1 MATVAVREADVQ
13 LSNNQ
18 KDFIVK
24 ALHEEIRIDGRR
36 PLDYRKVSFQYTLDD
51 SSCTVLL
58 GQTRVLSVVTAALE
72 APYPDRPNEGSL
84 RFNVEFSP
92 MASPN
97 FEPGRPTENAN
108 ELARL
113 IERGLRETKAVDLEA
128 LCVLAGRKVWSLRV
142 DVHILDHCGN
152 LADAASLSAL
162 AALLAFRR
170 PEVTLE
176 AGGGGVGE
184 GQQVVVHP
192 PDVREPLP
200 LSIHHTPLA
209 VTFASFK
216 AGELMVVDP
225 SLEEEATAAG
235 LMTVIMNAFGELC
248 AVQKTSGIGL
258 PTSEV
263 MRLVRIAER
272 KVKELSEMLQA
283 SLKAHDVERVQARI
297 RRHNLTPAVSQ
308 TQSRAVTVLNSSD
321 IIGRGLA
328 HQLKLDSGS
337 DDSDLLSTS
346 QSESSDEDMVSDE
359 EGAGSLEGKAAD
371 VEMATTSGDVGD
383 NMGSPHSSKPVEQSQ
398 ASSATQY
405 ALPAK
410 ANWRQARPPKA
421 VSVKQEQPEPDL
433 QAGAAFLAG
442 TASVHQS
449 LEAAVRPQ
457 AQRNKRSKT
466 K

>member
-1 MATVAVREADVQ
+1 MSSVVVREADVQ

-24 ALHEEIRIDGRR
+24 ALLEEIRVDGRR
-36 PLDYRKVSFQYTLDD
+36 PHDYRKVSFQYTLDD

-58 GQTRVLSVVTAALE
+58 GHTRVLSVVTAELE

-142 DVHILDHCGN
+142 DVHILDHNGN

-176 AGGGGVGE
+176 AGGGGE

-200 LSIHHTPLA
+200 LSIHHTPLCI
-209 VTFASFK
+209 TFASFQ

-225 SLEEEATAAG
+225 NLEEEAAASG

-258 PTSEV
+258 PAAEV
-263 MRLVRIAER
+263 MRLIRLAEQ
-272 KVKELSEMLQA
+272 KAKQLSEMLQA
-283 SLKAHDVERVQARI
+283 SLKKHDVERVQARI
-297 RRHNLTPAVSQ
+297 RRHTHTPSAPQ
-308 TQSRAVTVLNSSD
+308 LQGRAVTVLNSSD
-321 IIGRGLA
+321 VIGGGARLR
-328 HQLKLDSGS
+328 QLDSGT
-337 DDSDLLSTS
+337 DDSDLVSTS
-346 QSESSDEDMVSDE
+346 ESESNDQEMENEAEDQSENGD
-359 EGAGSLEGKAAD
+359 AAD
-371 VEMATTSGDVGD
+371 VEMVSTSGNVAD
-383 NMGSPHSSKPVEQSQ
+383 NMAEGYKDSQSQ
-398 ASSATQY
+398 LSSATQHVTH
-405 ALPAK
+405 AK

-421 VSVKQEQPEPDL
+421 ADVKQEQPDPDL
-433 QAGAAFLAG
+433 QNGAAFIAG
-442 TASVHQS
+442 MGANLNIS
-449 LEAAVRPQ
+449 LDDAVKPA

-466 K
+466 GN

>member
-1 MATVAVREADVQ
+1 MSSVVVREADIK

-24 ALHEEIRIDGRR
+24 ALLEEVRIDGRR
-36 PLDYRKVSFQYTLDD
+36 PLDYRRAVFQYTLDD

-58 GQTRVLSVVTAALE
+58 GQTRVLSVVTATLE

-97 FEPGRPTENAN
+97 FEPGRPTETAN

-113 IERGLRETKAVDLEA
+113 IERGLRETKAVDVEA

-142 DVHILDHCGN
+142 DVHILDHNGN

-176 AGGGGVGE
+176 AGGGGE

-200 LSIHHTPLA
+200 LSIHHTPLCI
-209 VTFASFK
+209 TFASFQ

-225 SLEEEATAAG
+225 NVEEEAAAAG
-235 LMTVIMNAFGELC
+235 LMTVIMNGFGELC

-258 PTSEV
+258 SATEV
-263 MRLVRIAER
+263 MRLIRLAER
-272 KVKELSEMLQA
+272 KAKELSELLQA
-283 SLKAHDVERVQARI
+283 SLKAHDIERVQARI
-297 RRHNLTPAVSQ
+297 RRHNHTPVTSQ
-308 TQSRAVTVLNSSD
+308 LQGRAVTVLNSD
-321 IIGRGLA
+321 EIIGQGA
-328 HQLKLDSGS
+328 YHQELSSGS
-337 DDSDLLSTS
+337 DDSDLVSTS
-346 QSESSDEDMVSDE
+346 ESESDDEGMESE
-359 EGAGSLEGKAAD
+359 AEAAGDAGD
-371 VEMATTSGDVGD
+371 VPMATTSG
-383 NMGSPHSSKPVEQSQ
+383 PVDDSMAGGPKHDSQSQ
-398 ASSATQY
+398 VSSATQHV
-405 ALPAK
+405 AHAK

-421 VSVKQEQPEPDL
+421 SDIKQEASDLDL
-433 QAGAAFLAG
+433 QAGAALLADTG
-442 TASVHQS
+442 KDAMQG
-449 LEAAVRPQ
+449 LEAAVRPP
-457 AQRNKRSKT
+457 AQRNKRSKPG

>member
-1 MATVAVREADVQ
+1 MTLMNVREADVN
-13 LSNNQ
+13 LANNQ

-24 ALHEEIRIDGRR
+24 ALHEEVRVDGRA
-36 PLDYRKVSFQYTLDD
+36 PGDYRKVAFEYTLDD

-58 GQTRVLSVVTAALE
+58 GQTRVLSVVTATLE

-128 LCVLAGRKVWSLRV
+128 LCVLAGRKVWSIRV
-142 DVHILDHCGN
+142 DVHILDHNGN

-176 AGGGGVGE
+176 ASESGE

-200 LSIHHTPLA
+200 LSIHHTPLCI
-209 VTFASFK
+209 TFASFQ

-225 SLEEEATAAG
+225 SLEEEAAASG
-235 LMTVIMNAFGELC
+235 LMTVIVNAFGELC

-263 MRLVRIAER
+263 MRLIRLAEV
-272 KVKELSEMLQA
+272 KAKELSSLLQA
-283 SLKAHDVERVQARI
+283 SLKAHDVDRVQARI
-297 RRHNLTPAVSQ
+297 RRHHQTAAGPKLHGRATTILNSDAVSEP
-308 TQSRAVTVLNSSD
+308 
-321 IIGRGLA
+321 GLQMA
-328 HQLKLDSGS
+328 ELDSGS
-337 DDSDLLSTS
+337 DDSDLVSTS
-346 QSESSDEDMVSDE
+346 ESGSDEDMEDE
-359 EGAGSLEGKAAD
+359 ESQDAADGGDAD
-371 VEMATTSGDVGD
+371 VEMATSSG
-383 NMGSPHSSKPVEQSQ
+383 NLTAEQQQHQTAGSITPKEQAVHTKSS
-398 ASSATQY
+398 
-405 ALPAK
+405 
-410 ANWRQARPPKA
+410 WRQARPPKA
-421 VSVKQEQPEPDL
+421 AKSAGDTADPDL
-433 QAGAAFLAG
+433 QAGAAILA
-442 TASVHQS
+442 ASDGDAMQG
-449 LEAAVRPQ
+449 LEAAIRPP
-457 AQRNKRSKT
+457 AQRKKRSKANG
-466 K
+466 

>member
-1 MATVAVREADVQ
+1 MSSVVVREADVQ

-24 ALHEEIRIDGRR
+24 ALLEEIRVDGRR
-36 PLDYRKVSFQYTLDD
+36 PHDYRKVSFQYTLDD

-142 DVHILDHCGN
+142 DVHILDHNGN

-176 AGGGGVGE
+176 AGGGGE

-200 LSIHHTPLA
+200 LSIHHTPLCI
-209 VTFASFK
+209 TFASFQ

-225 SLEEEATAAG
+225 NLEEEAAASG

-258 PTSEV
+258 PATEV
-263 MRLVRIAER
+263 MRLIRLAEQ
-272 KVKELSEMLQA
+272 KAKQLSEMLQA
-283 SLKAHDVERVQARI
+283 SLKKHDVERVQARI
-297 RRHNLTPAVSQ
+297 RRHNHTPSAPQ
-308 TQSRAVTVLNSSD
+308 LQGRAVTVLNSSD
-321 IIGRGLA
+321 VIGWSH
-328 HQLKLDSGS
+328 HQIGISRITVHACQKPQVNTLRHELHPMV
-337 DDSDLLSTS
+337 TS
-346 QSESSDEDMVSDE
+346 ASMYSCCQCSS
-359 EGAGSLEGKAAD
+359 
-371 VEMATTSGDVGD
+371 
-383 NMGSPHSSKPVEQSQ
+383 
-398 ASSATQY
+398 
-405 ALPAK
+405 
-410 ANWRQARPPKA
+410 
-421 VSVKQEQPEPDL
+421 
-433 QAGAAFLAG
+433 
-442 TASVHQS
+442 
-449 LEAAVRPQ
+449 
-457 AQRNKRSKT
+457 
-466 K
+466 